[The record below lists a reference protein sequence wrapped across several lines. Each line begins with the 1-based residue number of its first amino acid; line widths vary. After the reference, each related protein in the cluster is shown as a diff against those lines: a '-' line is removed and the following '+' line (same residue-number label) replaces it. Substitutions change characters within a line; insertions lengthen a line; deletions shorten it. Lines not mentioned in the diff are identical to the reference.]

1 MPVNPGLPLILACAA
16 LALSALTA
24 ASVAVD
30 RLARAVVIRDA
41 GDVASP
47 PAVAAPEHLAQI
59 MYPIDGDDDGDHV
72 NQMIS
77 LAHNWAW
84 HDDTGWSR
92 RDASRPSVALTVES
106 WYRGLAELNF
116 DMRPPRDHTPWP
128 GGRPLGLFARHDGTY
143 ASLFVGGKP
152 YSVGAAGIQ
161 LTGGFVGDPI
171 ISIAEP
177 HGGDTPTLLRV
188 ERPDRDAS
196 VVLGGGAAPF
206 LSMGLSGV
214 PADQAGEGVFRVSGS
229 PAGAPI
235 IAATGVAEADTILA
249 VRASADDAAPRLR
262 LAGDG
267 RIEWGGGAASPDAAL
282 SRTAPGRVRLEGE
295 LAASAL
301 RVGDGNGI
309 RAVRLVSV
317 EFAPAVIRGASVAEQ
332 MIAAPGLNNDG
343 FIVVNG
349 PAQPAGIGV
358 VGARLAER
366 GMVGVSFFNVRPE
379 PARPTSGKYVLLVVE
394 MDE

>member
-1 MPVNPGLPLILACAA
+1 MATNARLPLVLACAA
-16 LALSALTA
+16 LALSALAA

-30 RLARAVVIRDA
+30 RVSRAVVIRDA
-41 GDVASP
+41 GEVASP
-47 PAVAAPEHLAQI
+47 PAAVAPEHLAQI
-59 MYPIDGDDDGDHV
+59 MYPIDGDGDGDHV

-84 HDDTGWSR
+84 DDDTGWSR
-92 RDASRPSVALTVES
+92 RDPARPSVALTVES

-116 DMRPPRDHTPWP
+116 DMRPPRDHAPWP

-161 LTGGFVGDPI
+161 LTGGFVADPI
-171 ISIAEP
+171 IWISEP
-177 HGGDTPTLLRV
+177 QGRDNPTLLRV
-188 ERPDRDAS
+188 ERADREANI
-196 VVLGGGAAPF
+196 VLGGGAEPF
-206 LSMGLSGV
+206 LSLGLSGA
-214 PADQAGEGVFRVSGS
+214 PADQAGEGVIRVSGS
-229 PAGAPI
+229 PGGAPI
-235 IAATGVAEADTILA
+235 LSASGVSDAGTVLA
-249 VRASADDAAPRLR
+249 VRASADDVAPRVR

-267 RIEWGGGAASPDAAL
+267 RIEWSGGTTSPDVAL
-282 SRTAPGRVRLEGE
+282 LRTGPGRVRVEGE
-295 LAASAL
+295 LATAAL
-301 RVGDGNGI
+301 RIGDGNGI

-317 EFAPAVIRGASVAEQ
+317 DIAPAPIRGASVAEQ

-343 FIVVNG
+343 LIIVNG

-358 VGARLAER
+358 AGARLAER
-366 GMVGVSFFNVRPE
+366 GMVAVSFFNVRPE
-379 PARPTSGKYVLLVVE
+379 SARPTRGKYVLLAVE